1 MRARA
6 GSALAMIVAAIVA
19 LGARTAAA
27 EPKPKPVEIKDIR
40 DKLLVFS
47 DDDGAIYVALPG
59 RDGRLWYGLAKSK
72 KLYEQ
77 IVTGRSSDGST
88 GAWDLAV
95 WAPRVPE
102 LRPGSV
108 YRDTD
113 GTMYRYCGTDTK
125 TVLTEITGDKAKAI
139 LDKFTFWSTAMIRR
153 PHFLARD
160 DMGVYY
166 YVDVIRNEY
175 GGKGYRVFVGKK
187 GAMKQRPLT
196 DIATDSAG
204 DIFATK
210 TGDLRIVRDTSD
222 SNKATITWVKGAKRT
237 PLSPLDTDINSVLI
251 YKELGV
257 YGFTGSICENY

>member
-6 GSALAMIVAAIVA
+6 GSALTVVIAAIVA
-19 LGARTAAA
+19 LGTRPAAA

-40 DKLLVFS
+40 DKLQVFS
-47 DDDGAIYVALPG
+47 DDDGAIYVALSG
-59 RDGRLWYGLAKSK
+59 RDARLWYGSAKSK

-77 IVTGRSSDGST
+77 VVTGRSNDGSAGT
-88 GAWDLAV
+88 WSIAV
-95 WAPRVPE
+95 WAPRVPN
-102 LRPGSV
+102 LQPGSV
-108 YRDTD
+108 YRDAD
-113 GTMYRYCGTDTK
+113 GTFLRHCGEDTK
-125 TVLTEITGDKAKAI
+125 TVLTELTGDKAKAI
-139 LDKFTFWSTAMIRR
+139 LDKSTFWSTAMIRR

-160 DMGVYY
+160 DTGVYY

-222 SNKATITWVKGAKRT
+222 TDKTAITWVKGAKRT
-237 PLSPLDTDINSVLI
+237 PLVALDTDVNSILI
-251 YKELGV
+251 FKELGV
-257 YGFTGSICENY
+257 YGFTGSICEN